1 MRTRHNPK
9 DSKES
14 RHDLDPTCTNRPRRP
29 LPQSAPRGWQPTSFR
44 DCSVYLDT
52 SCTEKER
59 TLSRQHCSISNTP
72 IENLAAGTN
81 WSHQYSNAQ
90 ERKEHYTHETPR
102 SENPSVNWATDSDP
116 KKINRPLASNRRES
130 SSRNRSHRALRRC
143 STEKYHHE
151 YRTFRNDIRPPAR
164 IPATGDDRL
173 RCRGGSINTP
183 RCSSHCYDHAG
194 ITESQTP
201 RSGFLSN
208 STDHDTHLIHKG
220 LRS

>member
-1 MRTRHNPK
+1 MRTRHNPE

-29 LPQSAPRGWQPTSFR
+29 LPQSAPCGWQPTSFR

-59 TLSRQHCSISNTP
+59 TLFEQRCSITNTS

-81 WSHQYSNAQ
+81 WSHQYANAQ
-90 ERKEHYTHETPR
+90 DRKEQRTYETPC

-116 KKINRPLASNRRES
+116 KKIHRSLASNRRES

-143 STEKYHHE
+143 STEKHSQQ
-151 YRTFRNDIRPPAR
+151 YRAFRYDIRPPAR

-173 RCRGGSINTP
+173 RCRGGSINAQ
-183 RCSSHCYDHAG
+183 RCSSHCHDHAG

-201 RSGFLSN
+201 RPGFLSY
-208 STDHDTHLIHKG
+208 TTGHDTHPIHKG